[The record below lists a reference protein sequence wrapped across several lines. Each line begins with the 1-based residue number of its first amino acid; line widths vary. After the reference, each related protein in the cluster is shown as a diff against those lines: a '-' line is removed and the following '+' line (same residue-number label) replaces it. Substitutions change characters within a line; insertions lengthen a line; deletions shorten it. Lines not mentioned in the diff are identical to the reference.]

1 MNQEIKSDTD
11 QEIQPECK
19 DSGYI
24 SICMSGYIDFQDFIR
39 SDSKV
44 PDSILDISKYRQ
56 LPPDLQTNIPLTM
69 ITAPHMAIKSES
81 FGWSILIN
89 RHTSIRP
96 YFPLL
101 KIEKYYPLITEK

>member
-1 MNQEIKSDTD
+1 
-11 QEIQPECK
+11 
-19 DSGYI
+19 
-24 SICMSGYIDFQDFIR
+24 MSGYIDFQDFIR